1 MRPFRDRPIATKALV
16 LGIVPTMTA
25 IVLVLGLS
33 MLSTYLMASSNLQR
47 DVDAELA
54 LVSDSISAA
63 LAFGDQR
70 AAADA
75 LRPYRSKTNIDA
87 VCVFDTRDV
96 LFASFSRKAGA
107 CTTSESQ
114 PESAIIRETDVLAG
128 GHRVGK
134 VRVAGNFNRLSVWV
148 QRQAFVGFGTF
159 LIGAILSLILTRK
172 LGRSITEPLEHL
184 AATADRVS
192 TAGDYHLRATRM
204 SDDEVGRLV
213 SSFNQMLDQ
222 IQAQHEASAETLMR
236 EQEASRAKDHF
247 LAAISH
253 ELRTPLNAILG
264 WVQVIQTTKPT
275 PGTLQRALDSLD
287 RNARAQ
293 ARVVDDLI
301 EVSRVATGKLQ
312 LRVDTVDLRQVVRA
326 ALDVVDAALKAKSI
340 RPTFVQPPDPC
351 LVSGDA
357 DRLRQIMWNLLSN
370 AAKFTPSGGEVQVS
384 IMRAGA
390 EYVVT
395 VSDTG
400 IGIAP
405 EFMPYIFDRFR
416 QADGSMT
423 REHGG
428 LGLGLAIA
436 RDLVELHGG
445 SILASSGGKGKGAV
459 FTMSLPV
466 LPSLTVIQKPAIVPI
481 PAGDALLGL
490 QVLAVDDDTDALE
503 VIAEGLRSFGAAVR
517 TAHSGSEALDLW
529 DDGSADV
536 LVCDLAMPQMDGYEV
551 LRKIRGAG
559 APDGHVMAIALS
571 AHTSDGD
578 RQRSLAAGFERHLA
592 KPLDLQQLVGVIL
605 ECGQR
610 QPPASRN
617 SASV

>member
-204 SDDEVGRLV
+204 C
-213 SSFNQMLDQ
+213 
-222 IQAQHEASAETLMR
+222 
-236 EQEASRAKDHF
+236 
-247 LAAISH
+247 
-253 ELRTPLNAILG
+253 
-264 WVQVIQTTKPT
+264 
-275 PGTLQRALDSLD
+275 
-287 RNARAQ
+287 AR
-293 ARVVDDLI
+293 
-301 EVSRVATGKLQ
+301 
-312 LRVDTVDLRQVVRA
+312 
-326 ALDVVDAALKAKSI
+326 
-340 RPTFVQPPDPC
+340 
-351 LVSGDA
+351 
-357 DRLRQIMWNLLSN
+357 
-370 AAKFTPSGGEVQVS
+370 
-384 IMRAGA
+384 
-390 EYVVT
+390 
-395 VSDTG
+395 
-400 IGIAP
+400 
-405 EFMPYIFDRFR
+405 
-416 QADGSMT
+416 
-423 REHGG
+423 
-428 LGLGLAIA
+428 
-436 RDLVELHGG
+436 
-445 SILASSGGKGKGAV
+445 
-459 FTMSLPV
+459 
-466 LPSLTVIQKPAIVPI
+466 
-481 PAGDALLGL
+481 
-490 QVLAVDDDTDALE
+490 
-503 VIAEGLRSFGAAVR
+503 
-517 TAHSGSEALDLW
+517 
-529 DDGSADV
+529 
-536 LVCDLAMPQMDGYEV
+536 
-551 LRKIRGAG
+551 
-559 APDGHVMAIALS
+559 
-571 AHTSDGD
+571 
-578 RQRSLAAGFERHLA
+578 
-592 KPLDLQQLVGVIL
+592 
-605 ECGQR
+605 
-610 QPPASRN
+610 
-617 SASV
+617 